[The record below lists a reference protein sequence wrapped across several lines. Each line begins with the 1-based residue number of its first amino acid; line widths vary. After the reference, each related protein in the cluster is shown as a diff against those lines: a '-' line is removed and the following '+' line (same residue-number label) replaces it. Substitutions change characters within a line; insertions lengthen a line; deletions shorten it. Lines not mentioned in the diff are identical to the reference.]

1 MSGFQRIK
9 LIAMREVMTRFRM
22 RAYRIT
28 LIVQV
33 VIALLAGLS
42 PIALSYFAGGSSGN
56 EVLVVDSTELGFA
69 DVLQRHLTNDVPGMG
84 AMTVSSFADGADAAR
99 DKVKDGDAAAAVIV
113 TEENSTAHYEIVL
126 KNASGLDITS
136 QRVQSAVAASNIEFQ
151 AELAGVPADQAAQL
165 VSAPSIVVESPE
177 GESNSI
183 ADNFSGPVFAIVNI
197 GLILTYTLFIVYGT
211 WIAQGVVEEKSSR
224 MMEIMVNAATPRDLL
239 MGKVVG
245 VLVAGLGQML
255 PMIAAAAISFALQPR
270 IADALGVELTSTFDF
285 DLAALSFKAVA
296 VFLVYF
302 IGGYSLFGAFFAAAG
317 SMVSRQEDVNQAIA
331 PAMVLIMVGLFISY
345 VVMAIPNS
353 TLSKVLFLVPLSSP
367 FVALSRIL
375 LGDPSA
381 GEITLSIVLLA
392 ITGVAA
398 MLMAT
403 KVYRVGVLMYGQK
416 AGLFQYLRL
425 SRLQRVAR

>member
-56 EVLVVDSTELGFA
+56 EVLVVDSTELGFT

-302 IGGYSLFGAFFAAAG
+302 IPDHGRFVNVQSHAVPRRMHEIRSKARFFDDVARGFVDIFGLNARTHRLKRGFLGKQDGIVHF
-317 SMVSRQEDVNQAIA
+317 
-331 PAMVLIMVGLFISY
+331 
-345 VVMAIPNS
+345 
-353 TLSKVLFLVPLSSP
+353 LSACIVKVLLFFKAEM
-367 FVALSRIL
+367 FVKIARARTIGTVASVFYSRVEQHEF
-375 LGDPSA
+375 A
-381 GEITLSIVLLA
+381 V
-392 ITGVAA
+392 
-398 MLMAT
+398 
-403 KVYRVGVLMYGQK
+403 
-416 AGLFQYLRL
+416 F
-425 SRLQRVAR
+425 